1 MKKRD
6 VVVIAADDDDEVR
19 TSVSQN
25 HVTVTLCT
33 EESSSGLRISSEVW
47 GEAGNKTSTRHI
59 QTVLT
64 EFPVS
69 AKPPC

>member
-1 MKKRD
+1 
-6 VVVIAADDDDEVR
+6 
-19 TSVSQN
+19 
-25 HVTVTLCT
+25 
-33 EESSSGLRISSEVW
+33 VW

-69 AKPPC
+69 AKPPCWRTGFTKQKSYKAVLSFMVIKEAPGMSIHAHSQ